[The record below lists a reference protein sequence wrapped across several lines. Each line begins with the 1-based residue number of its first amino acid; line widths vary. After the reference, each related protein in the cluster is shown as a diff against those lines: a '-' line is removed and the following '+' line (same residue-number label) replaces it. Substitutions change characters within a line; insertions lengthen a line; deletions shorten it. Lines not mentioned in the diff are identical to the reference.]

1 MKSVEYKGF
10 RVTQDELSHH
20 VMVAKDGEMVMHI
33 PCTESK
39 TEAELCEMVDFYGT
53 VVERAYLSEVG
64 GPWDDEAE
72 DEEGETRRGYE
83 L

>member
-1 MKSVEYKGF
+1 MKSVEYNGF
-10 RVTQDELSHH
+10 RVTQDKLSHH
-20 VMVAKDGEMVMHI
+20 VMVSKEGEMVMHV
-33 PCTESK
+33 PRTEPK

-53 VVERAYLSEVG
+53 VVERARLSEVS

-72 DEEGETRRGYE
+72 DEEGEMRSGYE